1 MNKANMKNNIIFI
14 IIFAF
19 LFACKSYAGGI
30 AIPGYEK
37 LIFNAD
43 EKNQSVKFYNPDS
56 NSCYLRLSLI
66 LDGGKE
72 LWRSDFIEPGGEV
85 KEILLSET
93 LEAGTYGA
101 LLKYECF
108 SLNDKTQLN
117 GLEMKLTAVF
127 KKGS

>member
-1 MNKANMKNNIIFI
+1 MNRKTNIIFI

-43 EKNQSVKFYNPDS
+43 EKSQSVKFYNPDS

-72 LWRSDFIEPGGEV
+72 LWRSDFIEPGEEI
-85 KEILLSET
+85 KEILLSEA

>member
-1 MNKANMKNNIIFI
+1 MIL
-14 IIFAF
+14 FAF
-19 LFACKSYAGGI
+19 LFVCKAYAGGI

-37 LIFNAD
+37 LIFKAG
-43 EKNQSVKFYNPDS
+43 EKKQSIGFQNPGT
-56 NSCYLRLSLI
+56 NSCFFRLTLMTE
-66 LDGGKE
+66 DGKE
-72 LWRSDFIEPGGEV
+72 LWRSDLVERCGEV
-85 KEILLSET
+85 REILLSES

>member
-1 MNKANMKNNIIFI
+1 MNRKPNIIFI

-43 EKNQSVKFYNPDS
+43 EKNQSVKFYNPAS

-72 LWRSDFIEPGGEV
+72 LWRSDFVEPGEEI
-85 KEILLSET
+85 KEILLSES
-93 LEAGTYGA
+93 LKAGTYGA

-117 GLEMKLTAVF
+117 GLNIKLKIISEVS
-127 KKGS
+127 KNL

>member
-1 MNKANMKNNIIFI
+1 M
-14 IIFAF
+14 
-19 LFACKSYAGGI
+19 
-30 AIPGYEK
+30 
-37 LIFNAD
+37 IFNAD
-43 EKNQSVKFYNPDS
+43 EKNQSVKFYNPAS

-72 LWRSDFIEPGGEV
+72 LWRSDFIEPGEEI
-85 KEILLSET
+85 KEILLSEA

-117 GLEMKLTAVF
+117 GLEMKLTAIF

>member
-1 MNKANMKNNIIFI
+1 MNRKPNIIFI

-43 EKNQSVKFYNPDS
+43 EKSQSVKFYNPDS

-72 LWRSDFIEPGGEV
+72 LWRSDFIEPGEEI
-85 KEILLSET
+85 KEILLSEA

>member
-1 MNKANMKNNIIFI
+1 MNRKLNIIFI

-43 EKNQSVKFYNPDS
+43 EKSQSVKFYNPDS

-72 LWRSDFIEPGGEV
+72 LWRSDFIEPGEEI
-85 KEILLSET
+85 KEILLSEA